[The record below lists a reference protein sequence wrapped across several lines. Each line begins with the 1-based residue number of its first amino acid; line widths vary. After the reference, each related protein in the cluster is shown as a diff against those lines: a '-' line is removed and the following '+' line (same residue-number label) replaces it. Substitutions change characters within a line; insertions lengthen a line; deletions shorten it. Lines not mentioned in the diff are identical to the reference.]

1 VRLRWLVSERSRFAG
16 KTVLITGAGSGI
28 GRAIALR
35 FAQEGA
41 NLAIHDLNL
50 EGAQETAKQGRELG
64 RRVETYKVDVARPD
78 EVRSAVA
85 ATMADFGRLN
95 VLVNDAGINIV
106 KRPFDYTDED
116 WESVLGVNLTGTWNY
131 CRYAGPNIAS
141 GGGGS
146 IVNIASVAAT
156 IASYYRVPYMAS
168 KGAVGMLTKALA
180 MDLAEMRVR
189 VNAVCPSAVG
199 TPMIKAGVRRV
210 GAMTREMVS
219 ALTPMRRFARASEV
233 ADAVLFLASDEAS
246 FVTGHLLL
254 VDGGFSA
261 GSQIGASWQPAPD
274 DEELGW
280 LT

>member
-1 VRLRWLVSERSRFAG
+1 VSERSRFAG
-16 KTVLITGAGSGI
+16 KTVLVTGGGSGI

-35 FAQEGA
+35 FAEEGA
-41 NLAIHDLNL
+41 DLAIHDLNP
-50 EGAQETAKQGRELG
+50 EGAQETAKQVREAG
-64 RRVETYKVDVARPD
+64 RRAETYKVDVAQAD
-78 EVRSAVA
+78 EVRAVVA
-85 ATMADFGRLN
+85 ASLADFGRLN

-116 WESVLGVNLTGTWNY
+116 WDSVIGVNLTGTWNY
-131 CRYAGPNIAS
+131 CRYAGPHIAS
-141 GGGGS
+141 GGGGT

-180 MDLAEMRVR
+180 MDLAEMNVR

-199 TPMIKAGVRRV
+199 TPMIKPGVKRL
-210 GAMTREMVS
+210 GAMTREMAS
-219 ALTPMRRFARASEV
+219 ALTPMRRFALPSEI
-233 ADAVLFLASDEAS
+233 ADAVLYLASDEAS

-261 GSQIGASWQPAPD
+261 GSQIGASWRPAPD
-274 DEELGW
+274 DDELAW

>member
-1 VRLRWLVSERSRFAG
+1 MSERARFTG
-16 KTVLITGAGSGI
+16 QTVLITGAGSGI

-35 FAQEGA
+35 FAEEEA
-41 NLAIHDLNL
+41 DVAIHDIN
-50 EGAQETAKQGRELG
+50 EEEAQATATQVREIG
-64 RRVETYKVDVARPD
+64 RRAETYKVDVSRPD
-78 EVRSAVA
+78 EVRAAVA
-85 ATMADFGRLN
+85 TTIVDFGRLN

-116 WESVLGVNLTGTWNY
+116 WESVIGVNLTGTWNY
-131 CRYAGPNIAS
+131 CRYAGPHIAS
-141 GGGGS
+141 GGGGA

-168 KGAVGMLTKALA
+168 KGGVGMLTKALA
-180 MDLAEMRVR
+180 MDLAEMKVR

-199 TPMIKAGVRRV
+199 TPMIKPGVKRL
-210 GAMTREMVS
+210 GAMTREMAS
-219 ALTPMRRFARASEV
+219 ALTPMRRFAEPSEV

-261 GSQIGASWQPAPD
+261 GSQIGASWQPGQDD
-274 DEELGW
+274 DELAW

>member
-1 VRLRWLVSERSRFAG
+1 VSEQSRFAG
-16 KTVLITGAGSGI
+16 KTVLITGGGSGI

-35 FAQEGA
+35 FAQAGA
-41 NLAIHDLNL
+41 DLAIHDLNPD
-50 EGAQETAKQGRELG
+50 GAQETAKQIRELG
-64 RRVETYKVDVARPD
+64 RRVETYKVDVARSD
-78 EVRSAVA
+78 EVRAAVT
-85 ATMADFGRLN
+85 ATIADFNGLN
-95 VLVNDAGINIV
+95 ILVNDAGINIV

-116 WESVLGVNLTGTWNY
+116 WESVIGVNLTGTWNY
-131 CRYAGPNIAS
+131 CRYAGPHIAS
-141 GGGGS
+141 GGGGA

-180 MDLAEMRVR
+180 MDLAEMHVR

-199 TPMIKAGVRRV
+199 TPMIKPEVKRL
-210 GAMTREMVS
+210 GAMTREMAS
-219 ALTPMRRFARASEV
+219 ALTPMRRFALASEV

-261 GSQIGASWQPAPD
+261 GSQIGASWQPAPED
-274 DEELGW
+274 DELAW

>member
-1 VRLRWLVSERSRFAG
+1 VSERSRFAG
-16 KTVLITGAGSGI
+16 QTVLITGAGSGI

-41 NLAIHDLNL
+41 DIAIHDLNP
-50 EGAQETAKQGRELG
+50 EGAQETAKELRELG
-64 RRVETYKVDVARPD
+64 SRVETYKVDVARPD
-78 EVRSAVA
+78 EVRAAVA
-85 ATMADFGRLN
+85 ATMAHFGRLN

-116 WESVLGVNLTGTWNY
+116 WERVLGVNLTGTWNY
-131 CRYAGPNIAS
+131 CRYAGPHIAS
-141 GGGGS
+141 GGGGA
-146 IVNIASVAAT
+146 IVNVASVAAT
-156 IASYYRVPYMAS
+156 IASYYRAPYMAS

-180 MDLAEMRVR
+180 MDLAEMKVR
-189 VNAVCPSAVG
+189 VNAVCPSAVE
-199 TPMIKAGVRRV
+199 TPMIKPGVKRF
-210 GAMTREMVS
+210 GAMTRAMAS
-219 ALTPMRRFARASEV
+219 ALTPMRRFAQASEV

-261 GSQIGASWQPAPD
+261 GSQIGASWRPAS
-274 DEELGW
+274 EEGEPAGW

>member
-1 VRLRWLVSERSRFAG
+1 VTERSRFAG
-16 KTVLITGAGSGI
+16 QTVLITGGGSGI

-41 NLAIHDLNL
+41 DLAIHDLNP
-50 EGAQETAKQGRELG
+50 EGAQETAKQVLELG

-78 EVRSAVA
+78 EVRAAVA
-85 ATMADFGRLN
+85 ATMADFGSLH

-131 CRYAGPNIAS
+131 CRYAGPHIAS
-141 GGGGS
+141 GGGGA
-146 IVNIASVAAT
+146 IVNIVSVAAT

-180 MDLAEMRVR
+180 MDLAEMKVR

-199 TPMIKAGVRRV
+199 TPMIKPGVKRL
-210 GAMTREMVS
+210 GAMTREMAS
-219 ALTPMRRFARASEV
+219 ALTPMRRFAEATEV

-261 GSQIGASWQPAPD
+261 GSQIGASWRPAS
-274 DEELGW
+274 EEGEQAGW

>member
-1 VRLRWLVSERSRFAG
+1 MSERSRFAG
-16 KTVLITGAGSGI
+16 KTVLVTGGGSGI

-35 FAQEGA
+35 FAEEGA
-41 NLAIHDLNL
+41 DLAIHDLNP
-50 EGAQETAKQGRELG
+50 EGAQETAKQVREAG
-64 RRVETYKVDVARPD
+64 RRAETYKVDVAQAD
-78 EVRSAVA
+78 EVRAVVA
-85 ATMADFGRLN
+85 ASLADFGRLN

-116 WESVLGVNLTGTWNY
+116 WDSVIGVNLTGTWNY
-131 CRYAGPNIAS
+131 CRYAGPHIAS
-141 GGGGS
+141 GGGGT

-180 MDLAEMRVR
+180 MDLAEMNVR

-199 TPMIKAGVRRV
+199 TPMIKPGVKRL
-210 GAMTREMVS
+210 GAMTREMAS
-219 ALTPMRRFARASEV
+219 ALTPMRRFALPSEI
-233 ADAVLFLASDEAS
+233 ADAVLYLASDEAS

-261 GSQIGASWQPAPD
+261 GSQIGASWRPAPD
-274 DEELGW
+274 DDELAW

>member
-1 VRLRWLVSERSRFAG
+1 MSEGLRFAD
-16 KTVLITGAGSGI
+16 KSILITGAGSGI

-41 NLAIHDLNL
+41 DIAIHDLNAK
-50 EGAQETAKQGRELG
+50 GAQETAAQVRELG
-64 RRVETYKVDVARPD
+64 RRVETYKVDVANPG
-78 EVRSAVA
+78 EVRIAIA
-85 ATMADFGRLN
+85 ATLADFGRLN

-116 WESVLGVNLTGTWNY
+116 WERVVGVNLTGTWNY
-131 CRYAGPNIAS
+131 CRYAGPHIAS
-141 GGGGS
+141 GGGGA

-180 MDLAEMRVR
+180 MDLAEMKVR
-189 VNAVCPSAVG
+189 VNAVCPGSVE
-199 TPMIKAGVRRV
+199 TPMIKPGVKRL
-210 GAMTREMVS
+210 GAMTRAMAS
-219 ALTPMRRFARASEV
+219 ALTPMRRFAQASEV

-274 DEELGW
+274 DNDLAW